1 MLAVLAVEQAT
12 VRARANGVA
21 FAGVHQGA
29 LAGSDVYSP

>member
-21 FAGVHQGA
+21 FAGVQGA
-29 LAGSDVYSP
+29 LACSDVYSP

>member
-21 FAGVHQGA
+21 FAGVQGA
-29 LAGSDVYSP
+29 LAGSDVYGP